1 MRLYVIIC
9 YYTVIFYYMLY
20 VQLLVDVMSHHVH
33 HADHPLCR
41 PCPLCRLGLT
51 KYTHLGTAR
60 FEDAPFQCC
69 EWPRMH
75 EKADGPLR
83 FRFLSQEHTAH
94 VSKNRRVRQHGRD
107 VHIATLKTGV
117 GIVLRTTRLFI
128 LNSVILYHWCAW
140 TGEGHRS
147 RNWSWRPRGSPVTE
161 LELASARVTSH
172 GTGAG
177 EREGHQ
183 SRNWSWRSSLY

>member
-1 MRLYVIIC
+1 
-9 YYTVIFYYMLY
+9 
-20 VQLLVDVMSHHVH
+20 
-33 HADHPLCR
+33 
-41 PCPLCRLGLT
+41 
-51 KYTHLGTAR
+51 
-60 FEDAPFQCC
+60 
-69 EWPRMH
+69 MH

-183 SRNWSWRSSLY
+183 SRNWSWRTRGSPVTELELASARVTSHGTGAGEREGHQSRNWSWRTQTKLRNT